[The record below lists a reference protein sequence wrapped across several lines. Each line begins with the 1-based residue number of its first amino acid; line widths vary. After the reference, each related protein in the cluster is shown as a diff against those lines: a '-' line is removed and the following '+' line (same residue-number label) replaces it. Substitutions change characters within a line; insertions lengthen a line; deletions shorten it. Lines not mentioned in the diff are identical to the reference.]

1 MRTKLTVLLMFI
13 IIGGLC
19 FSQTPENWYQ
29 DKPIRGI
36 VYKGLQ
42 SVSKT
47 ELDGL
52 FSAQMGKPFTDDRYW
67 DILQTLY
74 ALEYF
79 TEITPMALPGDD
91 KRESVLLEFTVTE
104 KPVVRKIVFIGNREI
119 RASALLEKV
128 ALKEGDIYNELKAKA
143 DERAIRDHYFSEG
156 YANMKISFEVV
167 EQADN
172 SVHLNF
178 TIDEGKQ
185 TVISEIRFEGNSI
198 MAEKTLRKELTLKE
212 AKFFTKGTFSE
223 ADLTADRI
231 AIQNYYTTRG
241 YIDAQVESVLREVD
255 TETDPEKNLLK
266 LTFVIIEGELYTYGG
281 TTISGNTL
289 FTAEELLA
297 RVRIDEGDVM
307 NLPRYNEG
315 YQALLDVY
323 YENGYTSNYINR
335 REIRDDERRTL
346 SFEITVVERERSH
359 IEHIFVRGNTKTKDH
374 VINRELQ
381 LEQGDIFSKTKMVDS
396 IRNLYNLRYFS
407 VVAPDVVQG
416 SEENLVDVII
426 NLEEQS
432 TASIQ
437 FGVTFSGMAEENSFP
452 LSVFLQWEDK
462 NFRGN
467 GQTLSA
473 NVTLSPDT
481 QSAKIGFTENW
492 FMGSPLSVTFDLS
505 VAHRFLYAYQ
515 DALYPL
521 FDDDYYRENGM
532 VPDPFTSYDEYDD
545 EYSLDSSYRMK
556 YEQWQ
561 HSLGISTGYRWYT
574 NLALVT
580 LRGGLSFSIIQNY
593 YDEVL
598 YRPADRDIRD
608 KHGSWKWKNS
618 VWTRLS
624 LDKRDIN
631 YDPSTGWFA
640 SQQITFT
647 GLLPEIENEY
657 FVQFET
663 KAERYFT
670 LLDYP
675 LFESWSLKFVLAGYT
690 GLSFQVPVG
699 DYTITDNSKLYID
712 GMFMGR
718 GWDELY
724 SNMNARGSLMINHW
738 IELRMPVAPGILSAD
753 FFFDAVATKQ
763 DYSDLGSLTLN
774 DYYFSFGP
782 GLRFSI
788 PQFPLR
794 LLFANT
800 FRIQDGKF
808 EWSDGSGPN
817 WEFVLSFNIANM

>member
-1 MRTKLTVLLMFI
+1 M
-13 IIGGLC
+13 
-19 FSQTPENWYQ
+19 
-29 DKPIRGI
+29 
-36 VYKGLQ
+36 
-42 SVSKT
+42 
-47 ELDGL
+47 
-52 FSAQMGKPFTDDRYW
+52 
-67 DILQTLY
+67 
-74 ALEYF
+74 
-79 TEITPMALPGDD
+79 
-91 KRESVLLEFTVTE
+91 
-104 KPVVRKIVFIGNREI
+104 
-119 RASALLEKV
+119 
-128 ALKEGDIYNELKAKA
+128 
-143 DERAIRDHYFSEG
+143 
-156 YANMKISFEVV
+156 
-167 EQADN
+167 
-172 SVHLNF
+172 
-178 TIDEGKQ
+178 
-185 TVISEIRFEGNSI
+185 
-198 MAEKTLRKELTLKE
+198 
-212 AKFFTKGTFSE
+212 
-223 ADLTADRI
+223 
-231 AIQNYYTTRG
+231 
-241 YIDAQVESVLREVD
+241 
-255 TETDPEKNLLK
+255 
-266 LTFVIIEGELYTYGG
+266 
-281 TTISGNTL
+281 
-289 FTAEELLA
+289 
-297 RVRIDEGDVM
+297 
-307 NLPRYNEG
+307 
-315 YQALLDVY
+315 
-323 YENGYTSNYINR
+323 
-335 REIRDDERRTL
+335 
-346 SFEITVVERERSH
+346 ERERSH

-647 GLLPEIENEY
+647 VSCPKLR
-657 FVQFET
+657 T
-663 KAERYFT
+663 ST
-670 LLDYP
+670 LSSSKQSRTLFYP
-675 LFESWSLKFVLAGYT
+675 
-690 GLSFQVPVG
+690 
-699 DYTITDNSKLYID
+699 
-712 GMFMGR
+712 
-718 GWDELY
+718 
-724 SNMNARGSLMINHW
+724 AR
-738 IELRMPVAPGILSAD
+738 LSA
-753 FFFDAVATKQ
+753 V
-763 DYSDLGSLTLN
+763 
-774 DYYFSFGP
+774 
-782 GLRFSI
+782 
-788 PQFPLR
+788 
-794 LLFANT
+794 
-800 FRIQDGKF
+800 
-808 EWSDGSGPN
+808 
-817 WEFVLSFNIANM
+817 